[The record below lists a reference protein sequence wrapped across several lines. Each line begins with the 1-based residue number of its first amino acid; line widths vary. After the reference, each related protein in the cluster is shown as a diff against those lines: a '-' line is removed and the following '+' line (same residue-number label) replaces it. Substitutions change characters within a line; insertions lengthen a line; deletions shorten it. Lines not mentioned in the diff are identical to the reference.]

1 MHDNLIK
8 YIVFTLTL
16 TLTLTLISLDSRT
29 QIDGSASRLGKKQ
42 TLWTPR
48 SSTCHGNIIITC
60 QKEEKECIP
69 VKYLIYAVVSQFQIC
84 CHLRIFSPKSVF
96 PKFLSFHKKFFSK
109 SACQQIWQIP
119 HSDLMWSYWTIGR
132 KQYTFFELTVNW
144 ESNSETKT
152 TQHIQIK
159 QKYAHPPTEITKYKA
174 SHTAFEVGARGNLD
188 KENLKR
194 LKSLQLFMKKISR
207 WRLSQT
213 TW

>member
-16 TLTLTLISLDSRT
+16 TLTLTMISLDSRT
-29 QIDGSASRLGKKQ
+29 QIDGSASRLVKKQ

-60 QKEEKECIP
+60 QKEEKECIR

-84 CHLRIFSPKSVF
+84 SQLRIFSAKYLF
-96 PKFLSFHKKFFSK
+96 PKFLSFQKKVISK

-132 KQYTFFELTVNW
+132 KQYTFFLSW
-144 ESNSETKT
+144 LWIGSQ

-174 SHTAFEVGARGNLD
+174 SHTAFEVGVRGKL
-188 KENLKR
+188 R
-194 LKSLQLFMKKISR
+194 QG
-207 WRLSQT
+207 
-213 TW
+213 